1 MGRKRETEE
10 GRKGRRRAKQKE
22 QRGHPSPSPARLA
35 TTAKR
40 SSSSSNAAAPV
51 TAALNKRVHIRG
63 GQYGNQIEV
72 KFWESIFYE
81 RDINSTGTYHDD
93 LDFQLERVDVCC
105 NEANNGRQCTLR
117 DSHGPRAR
125 NHGRPLGVRQLPH
138 RLCVGCGEDG
148 GGRLRLPSRFPVMPL
163 SRRGPR
169 RCHIRGGSRFAWP
182 VTYLEKFQIPDV
194 LKLTVRVPDTLRT
207 AEEFSTLDSRI

>member
-22 QRGHPSPSPARLA
+22 QRGHTSPSPARLA

-40 SSSSSNAAAPV
+40 SSSSNAAAPV

-93 LDFQLERVDVCC
+93 LDFQLERFDVCC
-105 NEANNGRQCTLR
+105 NEANNGRYVPCAIIMDLELGTMDGHSGSDNFLI
-117 DSHGPRAR
+117 DSVLDVVKMEAEGCDCLQGFRLCHFLG
-125 NHGRPLGVRQLPH
+125 GVR
-138 RLCVGCGEDG
+138 VGVTPEVEAD
-148 GGRLRLPSRFPVMPL
+148 LRGLLHTWRNSRSPT
-163 SRRGPR
+163 
-169 RCHIRGGSRFAWP
+169 C
-182 VTYLEKFQIPDV
+182 
-194 LKLTVRVPDTLRT
+194 
-207 AEEFSTLDSRI
+207 